1 MASQA
6 DVPSDGI
13 SRLLSIAGKLAT
25 MGAQINVA
33 QGAISM
39 SISVARRL
47 LLIAGL
53 LFAGASTAQEV
64 TLPYRGLTL
73 NGKLELAAGK
83 TLADGVVLITH
94 GTIAHGGMEA
104 MAYLQQLFKDKG
116 RNTLAIN
123 LGLGLDN
130 RHGMYEC
137 ATPHRHRH
145 EDALDEIG
153 AWLEW
158 LKGKGARKVVLMGH
172 SRGGNQTA
180 WYAAE
185 RDSALVTAVVL
196 YAPATWDADKEAQ
209 GYEKRY
215 KKPLKP
221 VLDKA
226 ETLVKAGK
234 GSTLLEHTDFLYC
247 PDTSVSAESF
257 VSYYRNDSRR
267 DTPTLLPRIKK
278 PVLVVVAGNDE
289 VVTDL
294 QQKVPA
300 HVDGKRVQMKVVDGA
315 DHFFRDLFADDAVDA
330 IEAFLASK

>member
-1 MASQA
+1 MHACH
-6 DVPSDGI
+6 I
-13 SRLLSIAGKLAT
+13 RR
-25 MGAQINVA
+25 
-33 QGAISM
+33 SM
-39 SISVARRL
+39 
-47 LLIAGL
+47 LIAGL
-53 LFAGASTAQEV
+53 LFAGTSVADEV
-64 TLPYRGLTL
+64 TLLHRGLTL

-83 TLADGVVLITH
+83 TLADGAVLITH

-116 RNTLAIN
+116 RNSLAIN
-123 LGLGLDN
+123 LGLGVDK
-130 RHGMYEC
+130 RQGMYEC

-158 LKGKGARKVVLMGH
+158 LKGKGAKSVVLLGH

-185 RDSALVTAVVL
+185 RDHALVSAVVL
-196 YAPATWDADKEAQ
+196 YAPATWDAAKEAQ

-215 KKPLKP
+215 QKPLKP

-226 ETLVKAGK
+226 EALVKAGK

-257 VSYYRNDSRR
+257 VSYYRHDARR
-267 DTPTLLPRIKK
+267 DTPTLLPKIKK

-289 VVTDL
+289 VVPDVR
-294 QQKVPA
+294 QKAAVY
-300 HVDGKRVQMKVVDGA
+300 VDGKRVQMKVIDGA
-315 DHFFRDLFADDAVDA
+315 DHFFRDLYADDAVDA
-330 IEAFLASK
+330 IEAFLAPK